1 MELSEGKTCES
12 HTSLV
17 KWVPGE
23 DHVGRITSEMSHLHK
38 GRIKRGYPQ
47 EVVFKLHVEEG

>member
-1 MELSEGKTCES
+1 MELAEGKRCKS

-23 DHVGRITSEMSHLHK
+23 DHVGRIASEMSHLNR
-38 GRIKRGYPQ
+38 GRIKRGCPQ